1 MIENRLS
8 VQKLAFL
15 AIFTKPNFPDYA
27 FISIVIIL
35 QTVKSVQNK
44 SSSDLKIQN
53 NILSVCLCFATARVQ
68 FILSGL
74 PIAVKMDARKIVSAK
89 VQLKYA
95 FCHIHSSL

>member
-1 MIENRLS
+1 MLWYKNSSIS
-8 VQKLAFL
+8 SFKKKLL
-15 AIFTKPNFPDYA
+15 LYEVFPYYA

-95 FCHIHSSL
+95 FCHIHTSL